1 VASGA
6 RPIFS
11 SVNRSGAFQVVLE
24 LMLPVAPIDTGGEF
38 LGHPTT
44 GQKTN
49 VAARPVQIGLR
60 ALVLAFQI
68 VSFCIIVAL
77 DGQLL
82 NLILWSLGDYSIYND
97 TL

>member
-1 VASGA
+1 MASGA

-44 GQKTN
+44 GQKTS

-60 ALVLAFQI
+60 ALGSLSISNRVVLYHSRVGWPTPESYCV
-68 VSFCIIVAL
+68 VSGRLFH
-77 DGQLL
+77 
-82 NLILWSLGDYSIYND
+82 
-97 TL
+97 